1 MRRLLA
7 GLHHRLALRLFGE
20 SRRTFAEL
28 PPITNAGASAERA
41 MRVLELRPDLRDV
54 FPFALCPPDRGRLLD
69 WWRKELPFGASA
81 DDCLAL
87 LHEMDARPDRG
98 LARMYRLQPSWQ
110 EAVPG
115 ALFEGGPSRRD
126 GQPLSVPAG
135 RTYSNLKSHLVT
147 RYRMPAR
154 WLKSAELPPG
164 ELEPPVDPR
173 RGVNVVA
180 HLGYPSGLQQAALGL
195 LDALRIAG
203 IPTSLRSLPVT
214 VDDTPPPGH
223 LGLEPYD
230 TTIYLAAVNSFPD
243 EWYGRA
249 GLWLRPGVRRIAVW
263 YWETEEVPAEWVP
276 KLQWPD
282 EVWAP
287 TRFLA
292 DAFRKVVR
300 VPVVPMLPGVELPP
314 FAPLPRSRFGLRDD
328 RFVFLFTFDMNSTMA
343 RKNPLGLIAAFRQA
357 FAPHEPV
364 DLVVKVSRGEADPV
378 AFARLRDACADAGV
392 RLLNETM
399 PRAEVLALFAACD
412 CYASL
417 HRAEGF
423 GLGMAEAMLLGKPVI
438 ATDYS
443 GNRDFTTPETSYL
456 VRCRRATCDTATGP
470 YPAGAV
476 WADPDLD
483 HAAELLRRV
492 FDHRDDAR
500 AVAERGRRAV
510 SEALSMT
517 AYAGRVAARL
527 NGSR

>member
-1 MRRLLA
+1 
-7 GLHHRLALRLFGE
+7 
-20 SRRTFAEL
+20 
-28 PPITNAGASAERA
+28 

-54 FPFALCPPDRGRLLD
+54 FPFALCPPDRGRLLN
-69 WWRKELPFGASA
+69 WWRKELPFGVPA

-87 LHEMDARPDRG
+87 LHEMDARLDRG
-98 LARMYRLQPSWQ
+98 LARMYRLQPTWQ
-110 EAVPG
+110 EAVSDALTPG
-115 ALFEGGPSRRD
+115 GWQR
-126 GQPLSVPAG
+126 
-135 RTYSNLKSHLVT
+135 LKSHLIG

-154 WLKSAELPPG
+154 WLKSAGLPPY
-164 ELEPPVDPR
+164 EFEPPVDPR
-173 RGVNVVA
+173 CGVNVVA

-195 LDALRIAG
+195 LDAMRIAG
-203 IPTSLRSLPVT
+203 IPTSLRTLPVT
-214 VDDTPPPGH
+214 ADDTPPPGH
-223 LGLEPYD
+223 LGLEPFE

-249 GLWLRPGVRRIAVW
+249 GLWMRPGVRRIAVW
-263 YWETEEVPAEWVP
+263 YWETEDVPAEWVP
-276 KLQWPD
+276 RLQWPD

-287 TRFLA
+287 TQFLA

-300 VPVVPMLPGVELPP
+300 VPVVPMLPGVQLTRFEL
-314 FAPLPRSRFGLRDD
+314 FPRSRFGLRDD
-328 RFVFLFTFDMNSTMA
+328 RFVFLFTFDMNSTME
-343 RKNPLGLIAAFRQA
+343 RKNPLGLIAAFQRA

-378 AFARLRDACADAGV
+378 AFARLRDACADAAV
-392 RLLNETM
+392 ILLNETM

-423 GLGMAEAMLLGKPVI
+423 GLGIAEAMLLGKPVI
-438 ATDYS
+438 ATYYS

-456 VRCRRATCDTATGP
+456 VRARRVTCETATGP

-492 FDHRDDAR
+492 FEHPDEAR
-500 AVAERGRRAV
+500 AVAERGRQAV
-510 SEALSMT
+510 SDSLTMT
-517 AYAGRVAARL
+517 AYAGRVREQLRGRSGRVA
-527 NGSR
+527 